1 MILLRC
7 LFPFVRACNL
17 ILFGIYWT
25 FWIII
30 MNSHLL
36 LILAYII
43 LNPRLSDLVICC
55 LVCAEKHCTL
65 LLHFLHSMFIIIM
78 HENIA
83 AFIVNEMQHSV
94 AVLLTIP
101 YFCFQLALKRK
112 IKLLLICVSLFT
124 YLFICH
130 TYFLFY
136 TEWNWTHGNTL
147 ERDRTHQDKLKTR

>member
-1 MILLRC
+1 
-7 LFPFVRACNL
+7 
-17 ILFGIYWT
+17 
-25 FWIII
+25 

-112 IKLLLICVSLFT
+112 IKLLLTCVSLFI
-124 YLFICH
+124 YLYAIHIFSFIQGE
-130 TYFLFY
+130 
-136 TEWNWTHGNTL
+136 TELMGKTL
-147 ERDRTHQDKLKTR
+147 ERDRTHQDKFKTQ